1 MSASWHEHMDEQ
13 LIKGAMCYAGADL
26 RQYAYERLK
35 TDEGLHE
42 EIKALKDKFGS
53 AWQVQVERERS
64 LKAENKSLKGRE
76 ENYIKADFAKE
87 AEIEELKKKVD
98 YCEGIMEEDEDLE
111 ERHKVDMSDLKV
123 ENKDYFM
130 EIKALK
136 AENDKLK
143 EAQMKLD
150 REMNDMIWDVLYQYG
165 FINKNPLAPIT
176 DHIKILIDQV
186 KSLEAEKEGRN
197 HDVQQFQ
204 QTLSEKLELESEV
217 EELKEENKELQEA
230 IPCFR
235 IVHKHLGDPP
245 EVIRLKEENKKLK
258 AELEEKEEEVSLINS
273 EEMENE
279 SVIQK
284 LIETIRELLPND
296 PHEADKYIDIAH
308 GH

>member
-1 MSASWHEHMDEQ
+1 MDEQ

-64 LKAENKSLKGRE
+64 LKSENE
-76 ENYIKADFAKE
+76 
-87 AEIEELKKKVD
+87 
-98 YCEGIMEEDEDLE
+98 
-111 ERHKVDMSDLKV
+111 
-123 ENKDYFM
+123 
-130 EIKALK
+130 
-136 AENDKLK
+136 KLK

-235 IVHKHLGDPP
+235 IVQKHLGDPP